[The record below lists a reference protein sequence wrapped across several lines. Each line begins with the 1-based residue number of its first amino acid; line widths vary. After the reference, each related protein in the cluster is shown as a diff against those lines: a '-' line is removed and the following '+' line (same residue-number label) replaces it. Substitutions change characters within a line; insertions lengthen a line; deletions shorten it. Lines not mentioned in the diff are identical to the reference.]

1 MSMGQSQGN
10 FPLDDLTYDMVTL
23 LYEKSKGLQAY
34 DKYMQDAQSSPPCT
48 QLLQQLRQQDEDAV
62 RQLQDHVKQ
71 LLNGTMGSGSGSG
84 MSSSSSTGS
93 FMDSLGSG
101 SGDMDRAVGGSSL
114 GSAGSMGGSMGTSD
128 MDTMRGLGTSDTDL
142 GSSRSSR

>member
-1 MSMGQSQGN
+1 MWCSRTTSARRSTMATGQGN

-62 RQLQDHVKQ
+62 RPVQDHVKQ
-71 LLNGTMGSGSGSG
+71 LLNGTMGSGSQGG
-84 MSSSSSTGS
+84 MQGQGGMGSSTSGTAS
-93 FMDSLGSG
+93 FMDSLDMGSG
-101 SGDMDRAVGGSSL
+101 TMDRTVGGSSL
-114 GSAGSMGGSMGTSD
+114 GSASTMSGS
-128 MDTMRGLGTSDTDL
+128 
-142 GSSRSSR
+142 

>member
-1 MSMGQSQGN
+1 MTIGQGN

-34 DKYMQDAQSSPPCT
+34 DKYLQDAQSSPPCT

-71 LLNGTMGSGSGSG
+71 LLNGTMGNGS
-84 MSSSSSTGS
+84 THN
-93 FMDSLGSG
+93 MD
-101 SGDMDRAVGGSSL
+101 MAVG
-114 GSAGSMGGSMGTSD
+114 GGSMGSTS
-128 MDTMRGLGTSDTDL
+128 TMGSLDVNTLRGIGTSDTDL
-142 GSSRSSR
+142 GSTRSGM

>member
-1 MSMGQSQGN
+1 MTMAQGQGN

-34 DKYMQDAQSSPPCT
+34 DKYMQDAQSSPPCM

-71 LLNGTMGSGSGSG
+71 LLNGTMGNGA
-84 MSSSSSTGS
+84 MNNTSSSMSDTGS
-93 FMDSLGSG
+93 FMNSLDTGTTNE
-101 SGDMDRAVGGSSL
+101 AVGGSSL
-114 GSAGSMGGSMGTSD
+114 GSASTMGTTD
-128 MDTMRGLGTSDTDL
+128 VDIMHGLGTSDTDL
-142 GSSRSSR
+142 GSTRSI

>member
-1 MSMGQSQGN
+1 MGQGN

-34 DKYMQDAQSSPPCT
+34 DKYLQDAQGSPPCT

-71 LLNGTMGSGSGSG
+71 LLNGTMGSGSQGG
-84 MSSSSSTGS
+84 MQGQGSTGS
-93 FMDSLGSG
+93 FMDSLNTGSG
-101 SGDMDRAVGGSSL
+101 SLDRSVGGSSL
-114 GSAGSMGGSMGTSD
+114 GSASTMGTSD
-128 MDTMRGLGTSDTDL
+128 VDTVRGLGTSDTDL
-142 GSSRSSR
+142 GSTRSSM

>member
-1 MSMGQSQGN
+1 MAMEQRQGS

-34 DKYMQDAQSSPPCT
+34 DKYMQDAQNSPPCT

-71 LLNGTMGSGSGSG
+71 LLNGTMGSGATGGMGSS
-84 MSSSSSTGS
+84 MSSTG
-93 FMDSLGSG
+93 G
-101 SGDMDRAVGGSSL
+101 MDRAVGGSSM
-114 GSAGSMGGSMGTSD
+114 GSAGTMGTTD
-128 MDTMRGLGTSDTDL
+128 VDTLRGLGTSDTDL
-142 GSSRSSR
+142 GSTRGSM